1 MLSFQKSPSKRFL
14 VAQCVSRI
22 SKSSSINHHFFQAP
36 FILRKTLDNL
46 PKIAVTLA
54 ANRLFFGGT
63 TSLPIFFCGNS
74 VVENF
79 FRVDFFFRWIVW
91 RNLEDDSFH
100 RKMTDILEEVYMK
113 FKSNVKQ
120 TGLRGIGIS
129 ISPVDR
135 FFKSL
140 DFRG

>member
-1 MLSFQKSPSKRFL
+1 MFQES
-14 VAQCVSRI
+14 Q
-22 SKSSSINHHFFQAP
+22 NHPQATTTFFQAP

-54 ANRLFFGGT
+54 ANRRFFGGT
-63 TSLPIFFCGNS
+63 TSLLIFFSAVLS

-79 FRVDFFFRWIVW
+79 FRVDFFFRWIIW
-91 RNLEDDSFH
+91 RNLEDDTFH

-113 FKSNVKQ
+113 FKSNVKR
-120 TGLRGIGIS
+120 TGRRGIGIS

-140 DFRG
+140 DFQG

>member
-1 MLSFQKSPSKRFL
+1 MFQES
-14 VAQCVSRI
+14 Q
-22 SKSSSINHHFFQAP
+22 NHPQATTTFFQAP

-63 TSLPIFFCGNS
+63 TSLAIFFCGNS